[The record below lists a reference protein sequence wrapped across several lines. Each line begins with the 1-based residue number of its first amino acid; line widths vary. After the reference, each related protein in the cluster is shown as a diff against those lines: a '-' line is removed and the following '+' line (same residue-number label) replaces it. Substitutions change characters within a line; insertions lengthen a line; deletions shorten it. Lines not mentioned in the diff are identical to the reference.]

1 VIITIYADKFYDLNS
16 KLIAWFM
23 KKKKV
28 ALITGITGQDGAYLA
43 EFLLKKGYI
52 VHGTKRR
59 SSLFN
64 TERIDHLYLDPHVE
78 NRNFILH
85 YSDLTDSTNL
95 IKIIQETQPDE
106 VYNLAAMSHV
116 KVSFD
121 TPEYTANADGIG
133 ALRILEAIRI
143 LNLGKKTRFYQAS
156 TSELYGLV
164 QEIPQSEKTPFY
176 PRSPYAVAK
185 LYAYWITVNY
195 REAYDLFACNGILF
209 NHESP
214 IRGETFVTRKITR
227 AVSRIAL
234 GLQDKLYLG
243 NLSSRRDWGHAKDYI
258 RAMYLILQ
266 QDQPDDFVIATGITT
281 EIREFVRMAF
291 EEVGIEIEFKGSG
304 VDEKGI
310 VKFCHDSN
318 YQLKKGME
326 VLAVDARYFRPT
338 EVELLI
344 GDPSKAKS
352 KLKWEPEY
360 DLKGL
365 VKDMIESDIKL
376 THKEVYLKMG
386 GYQTLNYFE

>member
-1 VIITIYADKFYDLNS
+1 
-16 KLIAWFM
+16 M
-23 KKKKV
+23 EKKKS

-43 EFLLKKGYI
+43 EFLLKKGYL

-78 NRNFILH
+78 NRNFVLH

-95 IKIIQETQPDE
+95 IRIIQETQPDE
-106 VYNLAAMSHV
+106 IYNLAAMSHV

-133 ALRILEAIRI
+133 ALRILDAIRI
-143 LNLGKKTRFYQAS
+143 LNLVEKTRYYQAS

-164 QEIPQSEKTPFY
+164 QEVPQTERTPFY

-195 REAYDLFACNGILF
+195 REAYNMFACNGILF

-214 IRGETFVTRKITR
+214 IRVETFVTRKITR

-234 GLQDKLYLG
+234 GLQDKFYLG
-243 NLSSRRDWGHAKDYI
+243 NLSARRDWGHAKDYI

-266 QDQPDDFVIATGITT
+266 QDKPEDFVIATGITT
-281 EIREFVRMAF
+281 QIRDFVRMAF
-291 EEVGIEIEFKGSG
+291 QEVGIEIEFRGNG
-304 VDEKGI
+304 ADENGFI
-310 VKFCHDSN
+310 VSCSDDR
-318 YQLKKGME
+318 YQVKKGKE
-326 VLAVDARYFRPT
+326 VLAIDPRYFRPT

-344 GDPSKAKS
+344 GDPTKAKT
-352 KLKWEPEY
+352 KLNWEPEY
-360 DLKGL
+360 DLKAL
-365 VKDMIESDIKL
+365 IKDMVQSDIKL
-376 THKEVYLKMG
+376 MHKEVYLQQG
-386 GYQTLNYFE
+386 GFQTLNYFE